1 MKGYNYYE
9 KKQILKAL
17 KMVNVLNYLVSTLD
31 IKELKKR
38 GL

>member
-1 MKGYNYYE
+1 MKRE
-9 KKQILKAL
+9 KQIQKAL
-17 KMVNVLNYLVSTLD
+17 KMVNILNYLVSTLD